1 MPDLL
6 LELFSEEIPARMQ
19 GRAADD
25 LKKMVTDR
33 LVDAGLVYEGARAC
47 GTTRRLTLFEQG
59 VPARQPDLKEER
71 KGPRVGAPEGAIAG
85 FLKAAGLSSIGEA
98 VIQKDPKKG
107 DFYIALT
114 EKPGRAAIDVIGEML
129 QVVLRTF
136 PWPKSMRWGAQ
147 SGNSGSLEWVRPL
160 HSILATFG
168 PETEEPEI
176 VRVAT
181 SGITAQNVTYG
192 HRFMAPGPIKVR
204 RFDDYA
210 AALEK
215 AKVVLDPAR
224 RREMILNDAK
234 NLAFAQGCELVEDE
248 GLLNEVAGLVE
259 WPVVLMGTFEESF
272 LAIPGEVIRATIR
285 NNQKCFVLRDTKSG
299 RLANRFI
306 LTSNTEAA
314 DGGRAIIA
322 GNERVIR
329 ARLSDAKFF
338 YETDLKIRLEDRL
351 PKFKDIIFHE
361 KLGSQAERIERIE
374 RLAGEL
380 ADVLGAD
387 VEKAKRA
394 ARLAKADLLTE
405 VVGEFPEV
413 QGTMGK
419 YYALAQ
425 GEDASVAA
433 AIEEHYKPAGPN
445 DRVPIDPV
453 SIAVALADKIDTLVG
468 FWAIDE
474 KPTGSKD
481 PYALRRAALGVIRIV
496 LDNALRLNLL
506 KIVDADSKNPL
517 IANDLLSFLADRL
530 KVQLREQGARHDLV
544 DAVLTQQ
551 GEGHD
556 DLLLIVR
563 RVEALGKFLATDD
576 GVSLLSG
583 YKRESNLL
591 R

>member
-19 GRAADD
+19 AKAADD

-33 LVDAGLVYEGARAC
+33 LVDAGLVYEGARAFV
-47 GTTRRLTLFEQG
+47 TPRRLTLFVQG

-147 SGNSGSLEWVRPL
+147 SATSGSLEWVRPL

-181 SGITAQNVTYG
+181 SGIAAGNTTYG

-210 AALEK
+210 ASLEK

-224 RREMILNDAK
+224 RREIILNDAK
-234 NLAFAQGCELVEDE
+234 NLAFAQGYELVEDE

-259 WPVVLMGTFEESF
+259 WPVVLMGSFEESF
-272 LAIPGEVIRATIR
+272 LSIPGEVIRATIR
-285 NNQKCFVLRDTKSG
+285 NNQKCFVVRDPATAK
-299 RLANRFI
+299 LTNRFI

-314 DGGRAIIA
+314 DGGKEIIA
-322 GNERVIR
+322 GNARVIR

-338 YETDLKIRLEDRL
+338 YETDLKIRLEERL

-361 KLGSQAERIERIE
+361 KLGTQAERIERIE

-380 ADVLGAD
+380 ADVLSGQPNFFSGQQLSAD
-387 VEKAKRA
+387 DLKREQEAYRKKVQRA

-419 YYALAQ
+419 YYAVAQ
-425 GEDASVAA
+425 GEDEAVAH
-433 AIEEHYKPAGPN
+433 AIEDHYRPKGPDDLVPA
-445 DRVPIDPV
+445 DPV

-481 PYALRRAALGVIRIV
+481 PYALRRAALGVIRVV
-496 LDNALRLNLL
+496 LDNQLRLKLSALIREHVKSLRGLMPL
-506 KIVDADSKNPL
+506 KGEPMIADAAFLAAPDTTG
-517 IANDLLSFLADRL
+517 ARQDLLSFF
-530 KVQLREQGARHDLV
+530 HD
-544 DAVLTQQ
+544 
-551 GEGHD
+551 
-556 DLLLIVR
+556 
-563 RVEALGKFLATDD
+563 
-576 GVSLLSG
+576 
-583 YKRESNLL
+583 
-591 R
+591 